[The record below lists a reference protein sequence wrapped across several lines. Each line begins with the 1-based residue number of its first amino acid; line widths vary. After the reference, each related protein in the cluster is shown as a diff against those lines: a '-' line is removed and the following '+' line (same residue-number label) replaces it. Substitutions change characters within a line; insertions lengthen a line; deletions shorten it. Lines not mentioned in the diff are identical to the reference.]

1 MMKNWELSTGQRI
14 VKRLFDLVFS
24 LIGLLILICPM
35 LILILLS
42 TISTKKFGLYSQQR
56 IGLKGKIFVMYK
68 IRSMK
73 EGLGTPGI
81 TIKYDSRITSFGRF
95 LRGSKLD
102 EIPQLWNV
110 FFGDMSLVGPRPD
123 IPGYADQL
131 KGDDR
136 IVLSVRPGITGPA
149 TLKYKNEEALVAAQ
163 SDPIQ
168 FNDTV
173 IWKDKIK
180 INKQYIRNW
189 SFRGDLMYILKTIFS

>member
-1 MMKNWELSTGQRI
+1 MHLVRLNKRQRNT
-14 VKRLFDLVFS
+14 KRLFDLFFS
-24 LIGLLILICPM
+24 LIGLIVLFAPLIIIIM
-35 LILILLS
+35 LS

-56 IGLKGKIFVMYK
+56 IGLYGMPFDIYK
-68 IRSMK
+68 VRSMK
-73 EGLGTPGI
+73 QGDDSIAI
-81 TIKYDSRITSFGRF
+81 TLKNDQRITKFGHF
-95 LRGSKLD
+95 LRRYKLD

-110 FFGDMSLVGPRPD
+110 LIGDMSLVGPRPD

-149 TLKYKNEEALVAAQ
+149 TIKYKNEETLLASQ